1 MTCHI
6 DRLTSKIGILLALI
20 LLVILA
26 GCTPI
31 QRDLNG
37 VTHLTLWQGINPP
50 PNRDVFQKLV
60 TKFNQQHPDIQ
71 VESLYVGQADQ
82 QLPKILAAVVGD
94 AAPDLLWFGP
104 MLTGQLVELNA
115 IEPLDKLWNSSSVS
129 KEIDPVLRESMEY
142 EHHLWSVPFGTN
154 NIGIFY
160 RPSLFKA
167 AGIQKIPTTWTE
179 LRTTAKQLT
188 RDTNGDGKV
197 DKYGM
202 LLPLGKGE
210 WTVFMWLPFMWSA
223 GGELQSNTE
232 TANSDPKIQTTIDT
246 PGSIAALEFWHNL
259 IADGSAILSSPERGY
274 ELDNFMAGKV
284 AMQLT
289 GPWTLGQL
297 AGNKEVDYGVMPIP
311 MNSRSATGA
320 GGEHIFMMKNNPE
333 HQQAAWKFM
342 EYLLSQEFQTEWALG
357 TGYLPVNMKSRQ
369 QPRYREYIKKTPVTQ
384 VFLDQAK
391 YARARP
397 IAPGYSQI
405 SENLGRAIE
414 SVLLGKSS
422 AQAALKTAQERLSL
436 SLAR

>member
-1 MTCHI
+1 M
-6 DRLTSKIGILLALI
+6 LALI

-142 EHHLWSVPFGTN
+142 ENHLWSVPFGTN

-223 GGELQSNTE
+223 GGELQSNPE
-232 TANSDPKIQTTIDT
+232 TANSVPKIQTTIDT
-246 PGSIAALEFWHNL
+246 PGSIAALELWHNL

-297 AGNKEVDYGVMPIP
+297 AGNKEVDYDVMPIP
-311 MNSRSATGA
+311 INNRSATGV
-320 GGEHIFMMKNNPE
+320 GGEHVFMMKSNPQ

-357 TGYLPVNMKSRQ
+357 TGYLRVNMKSRQ
-369 QPRYREYIKKTPVTQ
+369 HPRYQDYIQKTPVTQ

-414 SVLLGKSS
+414 SVLLGKTSP
-422 AQAALKTAQERLSL
+422 QVALKTAQERLNL
-436 SLAR
+436 SLNIIH